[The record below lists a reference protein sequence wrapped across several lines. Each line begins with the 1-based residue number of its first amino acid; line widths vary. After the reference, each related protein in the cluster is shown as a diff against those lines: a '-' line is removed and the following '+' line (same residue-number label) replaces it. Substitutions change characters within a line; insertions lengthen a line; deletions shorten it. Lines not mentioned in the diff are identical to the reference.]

1 MRTDTALTQIRAQ
14 APKSDVVPAPEQISA
29 PAPSPEAARDATAIL
44 ISGRLPGTG
53 TDEATSDK
61 GGSPL

>member
-14 APKSDVVPAPEQISA
+14 APKSDVASA
-29 PAPSPEAARDATAIL
+29 PGPLSAPTPSPEAARDATAIL

-53 TDEATSDK
+53 AEEATSDK
-61 GGSPL
+61 SSSPL